1 MRFKNREEAA
11 RLLAGQL
18 QHYRSQQP
26 LVLGI
31 PRSGVVV
38 ASMVAEA
45 LGGDLDVIPVHKL
58 FSNRQPVHTIG
69 AVDEDG
75 VVYIAVNDLDEMP
88 ADLGRDVQPL
98 MDELRR
104 RRLLYTGG
112 RSPIEIRGRLVI
124 IVDDG
129 IASGASIV
137 TAIRAVRAHR
147 PRRVVAAVAVASPV
161 ALRSVIAH
169 ADEVVCLHT
178 PRTFHGVAGCFDDY
192 PPVSDEAVVRLLGAA
207 GSSHLSV

>member
-31 PRSGVVV
+31 PRSGVAV
-38 ASMVAEA
+38 ASIVAEA
-45 LGGDLDVIPVHKL
+45 LGGDLEVIPVHKL
-58 FSNRQPVHTIG
+58 YSSRQPVHTIG

-75 VVYIAVNDLDEMP
+75 AVYIAVNDLDEMP
-88 ADLGRDVQPL
+88 NDLGRDVQPQV
-98 MDELRR
+98 DELRR
-104 RRLLYTGG
+104 RRLLYTGS
-112 RSPIEIRGRLVI
+112 RKPIEIRGRLVI

-147 PRRVVAAVAVASPV
+147 PRRVVAAAAVASPV

>member
-31 PRSGVVV
+31 PRGGIIV
-38 ASMVAEA
+38 AGIVAEA
-45 LGGDLDVIPVHKL
+45 LGGDLDVILVQKL
-58 FSNRQPVHTIG
+58 FSSRHPVHTIG

-75 VVYIAVNDLDEMP
+75 AVYIAVNDVDEMLSDP
-88 ADLGRDVQPL
+88 GRDVQAQ

-112 RSPIEIRGRLVI
+112 RNAIEVRGRLVI
-124 IVDDG
+124 VADDG

-147 PRRVVAAVAVASPV
+147 PRRVVAAVAVASPL

-192 PPVSDEAVVRLLGAA
+192 PAVSDEAVVRLLGAA
-207 GSSHLSV
+207 GSSHLSA